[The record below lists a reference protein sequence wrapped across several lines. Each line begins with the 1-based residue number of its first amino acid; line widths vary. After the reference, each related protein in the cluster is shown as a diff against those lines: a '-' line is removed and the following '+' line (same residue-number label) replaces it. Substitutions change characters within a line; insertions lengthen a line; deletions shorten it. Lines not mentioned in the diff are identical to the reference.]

1 MYNAATNC
9 STIFEKDIG
18 KVVVMYK
25 PSQYTEVGY
34 LLLLFVVVV
43 VVVVVIKSRASKAR
57 TGVAGEL

>member
-9 STIFEKDIG
+9 STIFEKGIG

-43 VVVVVIKSRASKAR
+43 VIKSRASYAR
-57 TGVAGEL
+57 TGAAGEL

>member
-1 MYNAATNC
+1 MYNVATNC
-9 STIFEKDIG
+9 STIFEKGIG

-34 LLLLFVVVV
+34 LLLFVV

>member
-43 VVVVVIKSRASKAR
+43 VV
-57 TGVAGEL
+57 

>member
-9 STIFEKDIG
+9 STIFEKGIG

-43 VVVVVIKSRASKAR
+43 VIKSRASKAR

>member
-43 VVVVVIKSRASKAR
+43 VIKSRASKAR

>member
-25 PSQYTEVGY
+25 PLQYTEVGY
-34 LLLLFVVVV
+34 LLLLFVVV

>member
-43 VVVVVIKSRASKAR
+43 VVVVIKSRASKAR

>member
-43 VVVVVIKSRASKAR
+43 VIKSRASKER

>member
-9 STIFEKDIG
+9 STIFERDMG

-25 PSQYTEVGY
+25 PSQYAEVGY
-34 LLLLFVVVV
+34 LLLF

-57 TGVAGEL
+57 TGAAGEW

>member
-9 STIFEKDIG
+9 STIFEKGIG

-43 VVVVVIKSRASKAR
+43 VVVIKSRASKAR

>member
-1 MYNAATNC
+1 MYNVATNC
-9 STIFEKDIG
+9 STIFEKGIG

-43 VVVVVIKSRASKAR
+43 IKSRASKAR

>member
-9 STIFEKDIG
+9 STIFEKDMG
-18 KVVVMYK
+18 KVVDK

-43 VVVVVIKSRASKAR
+43 VVIKSRASKAR
-57 TGVAGEL
+57 TGAAGEL

>member
-43 VVVVVIKSRASKAR
+43 VVIKSRASKAR
-57 TGVAGEL
+57 TGVADEL

>member
-9 STIFEKDIG
+9 STIFEKGIG

-43 VVVVVIKSRASKAR
+43 VIKSRASKAR
-57 TGVAGEL
+57 TGAAGEL